1 MGRMPGDRRSILI
14 DARVNAFPGAH
25 GIARSVM
32 KLVAHMSEPADGL
45 ALRILVNDRRE
56 QIFPLSELPAYAEVI
71 GTDIAA
77 GALHRWWELASIIRS
92 ASPAVLYIP
101 YSPFTPVITPCPF
114 VVTIHDC
121 TLESDVTFAG
131 NWARQAGARLVTR
144 MALQRAAAATAPSRA
159 SMDEL
164 LKHYPAA
171 PMPTL
176 VPNGVDIRQFRN
188 VSAAAVAAARE
199 RYQLPEKFV
208 LTVGAHRPHKN
219 HDILVR
225 AIAGMPDH
233 VSLVI
238 VGSRDPRFADPLP
251 RLIAELGLESRVQ
264 LVPEVA
270 EECLPAVYRASSVF
284 AFPSLSEGFGMPVLE
299 AMAAGVPV
307 VMSEITALAEIAG
320 PAAVMIPARD
330 VAEWAAALT
339 AVLADAAL
347 ASRLASAGAAMAAE
361 ASWERGASALGGLL
375 SAVAAAQL
383 ARSC

>member
-1 MGRMPGDRRSILI
+1 MLI

-56 QIFPLSELPAYAEVI
+56 QIFSLSELPAYADVI
-71 GTDIAA
+71 GTDITA
-77 GALHRWWELASIIRS
+77 GAVHRWRQLARLIRS
-92 ASPAVLYIP
+92 AGPAVLYIP
-101 YSPFTPVITPCPF
+101 YSPFTPVIRPCPF

-121 TLESDVTFAG
+121 TLESDAGFAG
-131 NWARQAGARLVTR
+131 GWARQAGVRLVTR

-159 SMDEL
+159 SLDEL

-171 PMPTL
+171 PRPTL
-176 VPNGVDIRQFRN
+176 VPNGVDIRQFRH
-188 VSAAAVAAARE
+188 VPAAALAAARK
-199 RYQLPEKFV
+199 RYQLPETFV
-208 LTVGAHRPHKN
+208 LSIGAHRPHKN
-219 HDILVR
+219 HGILVR
-225 AIAGMPDH
+225 AMAAIPGR

-238 VGSRDPRFADPLP
+238 VGSPDPRFADPLP
-251 RLIAELGLESRVQ
+251 RLIADLGLESRVK

-307 VMSEITALAEIAG
+307 VMSEIRALAEIAG
-320 PAAVMIPARD
+320 PAAMMIPPHD
-330 VAEWAAALT
+330 VREWASALT
-339 AVLADAAL
+339 AVIGDAAL
-347 ASRLASAGAAMAAE
+347 ASRLVSAGAAVAAE
-361 ASWERGASALGGLL
+361 ASWERGASALGSLL
-375 SAVAAAQL
+375 SAVAAGNP